1 LEFAFKRSLPQREA
15 VKRKIETVVR
25 VRLRVPWKGMAEE
38 ANTLEAPVLER
49 VETLIEK
56 GEPAGCVNL
65 SDVSELVQGLGLD
78 EAHAQQVQD
87 LLAERG
93 IEVADDCG
101 HEADTTKVENGDLA
115 VTTSDALALFLRDL
129 RNYPLLTK
137 DQEVELAKRVEKGDL
152 QAKEKLVNSN
162 LRLVVSLAKR
172 YQGQELPLLDLIQEG
187 VLGLIRAAEKFDW
200 RKGYKFSTYATFWI
214 RQAIQRG
221 LGNQARTIRL
231 PIHIGQ
237 RERKIAQFD
246 RQFQVKQGRPPTDEE
261 IVAGTDLSQKEVD
274 EVREVTRKITSL
286 ERPIGEEGQAE
297 FGDLLPSDD
306 PAVEEEVEVA
316 LTEQSLRRAVEQLPE
331 NERQVLRLR
340 YGIDGAEPVALREAG
355 RQLGV
360 SSESVRNLERSAL
373 RHLAE
378 NREVAALAEAA

>member
-1 LEFAFKRSLPQREA
+1 MTDELDSPYGD
-15 VKRKIETVVR
+15 
-25 VRLRVPWKGMAEE
+25 PH
-38 ANTLEAPVLER
+38 ER
-49 VETLIEK
+49 
-56 GEPAGCVNL
+56 
-65 SDVSELVQGLGLD
+65 
-78 EAHAQQVQD
+78 
-87 LLAERG
+87 
-93 IEVADDCG
+93 IEVR
-101 HEADTTKVENGDLA
+101 VENGELA
-115 VTTSDALALFLRDL
+115 DATSDALALFLRDL

-137 DQEVELAKRVEKGDL
+137 EQEVELAQRVEKGDL
-152 QAKEKLVNSN
+152 VAKEQLVSSN
-162 LRLVVSLAKR
+162 LRLVVSIAKR

-246 RQFQVKQGRPPTDEE
+246 REFQVKHGRPPTDEE
-261 IVAGTDLSQKEVD
+261 IVAGTDLSQKEID
-274 EVREVTRKITSL
+274 EVREVTRTITSL
-286 ERPIGEEGQAE
+286 ERPVGEEGQTE
-297 FGDLLPSDD
+297 FGDLLPSDA

-316 LTEQSLRRAVEQLPE
+316 LTEQSLRRAVAQLPE

-340 YGIDGAEPVALREAG
+340 FGIDGAEPVALREAG
-355 RQLGV
+355 RRLGV

-378 NREVAALAEAA
+378 NREVAALAAAA